1 VLGGVRGGNVHE
13 DILVIGGRD
22 SEVQWE
28 DIYHGMFRMGWFGVL
43 GWMVLADIVSD
54 LGDDLREPP
63 AFHDEMEKRL
73 KMDF

>member
-1 VLGGVRGGNVHE
+1 MGGYLPRYVAFV
-13 DILVIGGRD
+13 
-22 SEVQWE
+22 
-28 DIYHGMFRMGWFGVL
+28 GWFGVWD
-43 GWMVLADIVSD
+43 WMVLADIVSD